1 MVAVVVSGG
10 VVEARGGEWY
20 SGSNR
25 SCDEEK
31 IGTCRKGVGYN
42 DVPPPLTGLFA
53 PPTIDLSNSGL
64 EEFQRPEFKGY
75 GPKASK
81 SVCVDTSN
89 EVKKTSDTLFV
100 EKLVSEKKKQLFF
113 LLK

>member
-31 IGTCRKGVGYN
+31 IGTW
-42 DVPPPLTGLFA
+42 
-53 PPTIDLSNSGL
+53 S
-64 EEFQRPEFKGY
+64 
-75 GPKASK
+75 
-81 SVCVDTSN
+81 
-89 EVKKTSDTLFV
+89 
-100 EKLVSEKKKQLFF
+100 EKLTEKDGKRFFRLSMGIRIIRQLGWCHERMEAVYE
-113 LLK
+113 